1 MSANNLGVDFCG
13 VRFLNPFILAAAPST
28 DSRDMIARGFEAGWA
43 GAVIKTTSLESEEV
57 SIVYPIMEGLEPG
70 KDMLGMLNID
80 LLSERH
86 IHEILPDIAW
96 LKQRFPD
103 QRVIMSVMGNSRD
116 DWHELVRL
124 SEEAGADL
132 VEASISCPQGATLEG
147 VDKADGWM
155 ISQDARL
162 TEIVTGWAVEVAR
175 QIPIYV
181 KIGPN
186 VTDIAA
192 IARAIERAGGA
203 GICAI
208 DSPEAILG
216 VNPVSLSPLP
226 SVQGYGSRG
235 GFTGRAIK
243 PIGLRCVAD
252 IAGAVRI
259 PISGVGGIY
268 DWRDALDYLLLGATT
283 LQVCTAVM
291 QYGFAI
297 VDDLSDGL
305 SRWMERNRFVSL
317 ADLIGL
323 SLPYL
328 KEHDELPHG
337 VKVISAVKRDVCIG
351 CGLCY
356 VACRDGGHVAIGFES
371 DRQPVVD
378 ADACVGCGLCA
389 QICPVPECISIVN
402 HSP

>member
-1 MSANNLGVDFCG
+1 MSAIDLRIDFCG

-28 DSRDMIARGFEAGWA
+28 DSREMIARGFEAGWS

-57 SIVYPIMEGLEPG
+57 SIAYPIMEGLQPG
-70 KDMLGMLNID
+70 KDMLGLLNID

-86 IHEILPDIAW
+86 IHEVLPDIAW
-96 LKQRFPD
+96 LKQRFPNH
-103 QRVIMSVMGNSRD
+103 RVIMSVMGNSRD
-116 DWHELVRL
+116 EWHELVRL
-124 SEEAGADL
+124 SEDAGADL
-132 VEASISCPQGATLEG
+132 VEASISCPQGATLEDFG
-147 VDKADGWM
+147 EANGWM

-162 TEIVTGWAVEVAR
+162 TEVVTRWAVAAAR

-226 SVQGYGSRG
+226 SVQGYGCRG
-235 GFTGRAIK
+235 GYTGRAIK
-243 PIGLRCVAD
+243 PIALRCVAD
-252 IAGAVRI
+252 IAGAVSI
-259 PISGVGGIY
+259 PVSGVGGIY

-291 QYGFAI
+291 QRGFAI

-305 SRWMERNRFVSL
+305 ARWMERNRYASL
-317 ADLIGL
+317 TELIGL
-323 SLPYL
+323 SLPHL
-328 KEHDELPHG
+328 KGHEELPHG
-337 VKVISAVKRDVCIG
+337 VKVISAINRDVCIG

-356 VACRDGGHVAIGFES
+356 VACRDGGHIAIGFES
-371 DRQPVVD
+371 DRQPLVDVV
-378 ADACVGCGLCA
+378 ACVGCGLCA

-402 HSP
+402 YSP